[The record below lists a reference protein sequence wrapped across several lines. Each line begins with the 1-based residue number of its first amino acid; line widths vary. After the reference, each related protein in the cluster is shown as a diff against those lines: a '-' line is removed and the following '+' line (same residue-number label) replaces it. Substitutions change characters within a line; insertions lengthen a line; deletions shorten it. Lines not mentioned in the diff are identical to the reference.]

1 MNRIFN
7 YCTILLVSV
16 LAFALASCTEEYE
29 YTGATVEGEQVY
41 FSNTLSSTVE
51 LTLNDNTFKIP
62 VNRIQKEGELT
73 VQLNVSKSEGN
84 NFVIPSEVTFADG
97 DSIAYVTIGYDNT
110 AIEYGKYD
118 DITLSIA
125 NSEYTSPYGAS
136 SYTFQAGMSEWKTM
150 EGKAWFRDGLLCTA
164 YGLDVLSYQ
173 VEIQESVITPGRYR
187 LVNPYGSSSDFYK
200 KYGYDGSEG
209 FVADGDCYIIID
221 ATDPDYVYV
230 DEAFYPGVYWQEASG
245 KESLLFYSYVM
256 FYKANGYSIE
266 TIKNGAPDIFG
277 TLEDG
282 VITMPANSLL
292 FEVGTTEITG
302 SGVYYAN
309 NDGLF
314 AVALPGYE
322 ITDYSS
328 SFTYKGRFTDIANN
342 DYAQGT
348 ITLGADVVTAKYVV
362 AADGDDVT
370 AIIEGI
376 NDGSVESTE
385 ITASGDVNIKLDES
399 GNYIM
404 IVVTYDAEGNMK
416 GSSATSFTFKSS
428 KDNVAEASWKPL
440 YTGTFTYNWYP
451 AFITDRETGEPVG
464 SISDATEDAVLYY
477 DENDPTHYKVYPWL
491 NNEEGLV
498 FTMDNNTKDI
508 SFLDVETGYT
518 YDQYGAIYASD
529 AYSLLP
535 TSFTSATSFY
545 EDGAFYF
552 GTIYY
557 VTQGYLF
564 GSYELF
570 EITGNASNSPVKV
583 NAIENGMRKSPKI
596 RPVKIV
602 KPIRKKVNP
611 SDLRLR

>member
-84 NFVIPSEVTFADG
+84 SFVIPSEVTFADG

-164 YGLDVLSYQ
+164 YGLDALVYQ

-209 FVADGDCYIIID
+209 FVLDGDSYIIID
-221 ATDPDYVYV
+221 ATDPNYVYV
-230 DEAFYPGVYWQEASG
+230 DGAFYPGVYWQEASG
-245 KESLLFYSYVM
+245 KESLLFFSYVT
-256 FYKANGYSIE
+256 YYNVIGGYSIE
-266 TIKNGAPDIFG
+266 TIKRGDPSVFG

-292 FEVGTTEITG
+292 LEVGTTEITG

-309 NDGLF
+309 SDGLF

-348 ITLGADVVTAKYVV
+348 ITLGADVAKAKYVV
-362 AADGDDVT
+362 AADGDDIT

-416 GSSATSFTFKSS
+416 GSSATPFTFKSS

-451 AFITDRETGEPVG
+451 NFIVDNDDNFVG
-464 SISDATEDAVLYY
+464 SILDDSHEAVLYQ
-477 DENDPTHYKVYPWL
+477 DENNPNSYKVYPWA
-491 NNEEGLV
+491 NSDEGLV
-498 FTMDNNTKDI
+498 FTMDDNMDI
-508 SFLDVETGYT
+508 SFIDVETGFSYG
-518 YDQYGAIYASD
+518 QYGQIYAAD
-529 AYSLLP
+529 Y
-535 TSFTSATSFY
+535 FTKNPKAGQATSFY
-545 EDGAFYF
+545 DEGAFYF
-552 GTIYY
+552 GTVYY
-557 VTQGYLF
+557 VSQGYVA

-570 EITGNASNSPVKV
+570 ELTGKASNSPVKV
-583 NAIENGMRKSPKI
+583 NAIENGLRKTMKT
-596 RPVKIV
+596 RPLSIV
-602 KPIRKKVNP
+602 KPIGKRIKVSN
-611 SDLRLR
+611 LRLIK

>member
-1 MNRIFN
+1 MNKIFR
-7 YCTILLVSV
+7 YSTMLLLSV
-16 LAFALASCTEEYE
+16 LAFALGSCTDEYE
-29 YTGATVEGEQVY
+29 YSGAVAEGEQVY
-41 FSNTLSSTVE
+41 FSNTLGSTVE
-51 LTLNDNTFKIP
+51 LTLDKSSFQIP
-62 VNRIQKEGELT
+62 VNRIDTKGELT
-73 VQLNVSKSEGN
+73 LPLVVTKIDGSKL
-84 NFVIPSEVTFADG
+84 VIPETVTFADG
-97 DSIAYVTIGYDNT
+97 KDIAYITVTYDNS
-110 AIEYGKYD
+110 AIEYGSYEDVTVAIKD
-118 DITLSIA
+118 A
-125 NSEYTSPYGAS
+125 EYTTPYGAS
-136 SYTFQAGMSEWKTM
+136 SYTFKAGMSEWKTM
-150 EGKAWFRDGLLCTA
+150 EGKAWYREGLVSAL
-164 YGLDVLSYQ
+164 YSLDPLTYQ
-173 VEIQESVITPGRYR
+173 VEIQENVVRSGLYR
-187 LVNPYGSSSDFYK
+187 LVNPYGEGTDFYK
-200 KYGYDGSEG
+200 QYVATGDFDWEDGHKN
-209 FVADGDCYIIID
+209 YIVID
-221 ATDPDYVYV
+221 ASDPDYVYV
-230 DEAFYPGVYWQEASG
+230 SDDFYPGTKTDTEG
-245 KESLLFYSYVM
+245 LFHAFTFVQV
-256 FYKANGYSIE
+256 NLE
-266 TIKNGAPDIFG
+266 DDVPLTTIKNAKPEWFG
-277 TLEDG
+277 KLEDG
-282 VITMPANSLL
+282 VITMPANSFVVNFDETLN
-292 FEVGTTEITG
+292 GQ
-302 SGVYYAN
+302 YYGN
-309 NDGLF
+309 GNGMF

-451 AFITDRETGEPVG
+451 AFITDREGELVG

-498 FTMDNNTKDI
+498 FTMDNNTKYI

-518 YDQYGAIYASD
+518 YGQYGAIYASD
-529 AYSLLP
+529 AHSLLP